1 MLKHQR
7 YPDCPGAG
15 VCEALGGVQAGLEVY
30 LQFDSLRPEAL
41 KTLRGADLTR
51 IRRQALEALEKEE
64 ISTTLV
70 WS

>member
-1 MLKHQR
+1 MKAL
-7 YPDCPGAG
+7 AG
-15 VCEALGGVQAGLEVY
+15 FKPGLEVY

-51 IRRQALEALEKEE
+51 IRRQALEALEKEA

-70 WS
+70 VVVKRGVNDDELGDIIN